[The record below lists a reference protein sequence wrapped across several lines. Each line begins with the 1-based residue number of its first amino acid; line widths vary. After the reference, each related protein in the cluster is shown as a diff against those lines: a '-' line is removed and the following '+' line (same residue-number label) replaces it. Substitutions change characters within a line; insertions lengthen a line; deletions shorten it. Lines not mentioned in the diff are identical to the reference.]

1 MIKYYYITTESDYT
15 YNFTYRT
22 TILCWIILTINIK
35 LWMSADG
42 DLLYVRHEIVWYA
55 LWIFAEFTTLMS
67 TNRIEVPQ

>member
-1 MIKYYYITTESDYT
+1 MINYYYITTESDYT

-22 TILCWIILTINIK
+22 AILCWIILTINIK

-55 LWIFAEFTTLMS
+55 LWIFTEFTTLMS